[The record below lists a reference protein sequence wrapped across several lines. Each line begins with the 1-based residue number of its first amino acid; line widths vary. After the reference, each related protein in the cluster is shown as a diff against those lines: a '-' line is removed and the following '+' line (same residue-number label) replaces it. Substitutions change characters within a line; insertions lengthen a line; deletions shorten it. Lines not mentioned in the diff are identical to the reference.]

1 MDIGIES
8 RGSGLSE
15 CGAELLKPIIT
26 RIATKGTKTHK
37 PKKPWPVSGWWHFC
51 LCVFVP
57 FVAIL
62 GSLTLF
68 QREPY
73 SGRSLESEFDEQWMR
88 LALNAAREAQAA
100 GEVPIGTCIVSENK
114 LVAVCGNRTR
124 TDCDPTAHAEIVAL
138 REAASK
144 LGNYRLPAV
153 DVYSTIEP
161 CAMCAGALIQA
172 RVRRLIYGAPDER
185 AGAVTSRFRIC
196 DTDFLNHRIE
206 ISAGVLEAEC
216 RALMQEFF
224 QTRRGRIVD

>member
-1 MDIGIES
+1 
-8 RGSGLSE
+8 LLW
-15 CGAELLKPIIT
+15 ELNYREII
-26 RIATKGTKTHK
+26 
-37 PKKPWPVSGWWHFC
+37 F
-51 LCVFVP
+51 CVFCAFLWLDP
-57 FVAIL
+57 A
-62 GSLTLF
+62 SLTLF
-68 QREPY
+68 PRAPY
-73 SGRSLESEFDEQWMR
+73 SGRSLESELDEQWMR
-88 LALNAAREAQAA
+88 LALAAAREAQAI
-100 GEVPIGTCIVSENK
+100 GEVPVGVCIVSENK
-114 LVAVCGNRTR
+114 IVAVCGNRTR

-138 REAASK
+138 REAASR
-144 LGNYRLPAV
+144 LGNYRLTGV

-185 AGAVTSRFRIC
+185 AGAVKSRFRIC